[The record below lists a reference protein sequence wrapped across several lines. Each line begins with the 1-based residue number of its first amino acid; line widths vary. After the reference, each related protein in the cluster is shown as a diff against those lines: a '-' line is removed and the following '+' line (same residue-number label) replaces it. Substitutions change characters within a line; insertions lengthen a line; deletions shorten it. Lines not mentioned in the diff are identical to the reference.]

1 MLNWTSFCRTVL
13 ALFLLLVASPALTA
27 SQKDIAEGPVSI
39 EADSIT
45 YDEEEGTLH
54 AAGKVMITF
63 PRGFLKADTVMFS
76 RSTNMA
82 LAEGQVLVHSDQD
95 VLEGEK
101 VFFNVVTKIGT
112 ATDGKIYIALS
123 HLHIKAE
130 KIEKKGEATY
140 RCQNATI
147 TTCDGKNPDWRIA
160 GSDLDVT
167 IDGYGVLK
175 HGRFLTGDVPVF
187 YMPYFV
193 FPAKTKRQSGF
204 LPPLLSF
211 SPDRDGTDVELPFF
225 WAISEW
231 ADATFYQR
239 YMEKRGYKQ
248 GVEFRYFLS
257 PETFGTL
264 YADYI
269 IDRYWVTK
277 PDEWVSRDWQGDRN
291 RWSFYLNHETN
302 LGSGFS
308 LRSDIRHVSDHWYFR
323 DFSSYNYYLSNYSQS
338 GETRFRRVS
347 FLGNESLGSLNST
360 VRLTKDW
367 SLYNLTALVSHTDDF
382 TTSDNK
388 ATLQAY
394 PVVTL
399 AGFRQPLFK
408 SPLQLEF
415 NATYVNFYR
424 EEGQRG
430 HLWELNPTL
439 YLPMK
444 LGPYAQATALAGF
457 RGSVWE
463 RTDSGTNMDTED
475 KYGNRQVY
483 PLGASLSTEFN
494 RVFVVGS
501 PEKVG
506 IEKIKHEIRPE
517 IYYNYNYIPK
527 NESQERGPDFLTRYG
542 FQNSLTYS
550 LTNTLVSRSRSAD
563 GKVSYQQMMRL
574 MLAQTYNILETT
586 REVTGINGDIR
597 RPLSDVTVELDL
609 TPIPNF
615 SLYARNVYSVNYSDW
630 PASNYSMTVFD
641 NRGDHLSV
649 GYLNTKTLGYNVK
662 QTVLE
667 ELNLFLKASVTSSL
681 DAIYILRKNL
691 LDRKTIE
698 STYGIKYSKQCWS
711 VELRV
716 SSMEN
721 YMLVMAYFSL
731 LGLGGSP
738 VPLPGSGLFSF

>member
-1 MLNWTSFCRTVL
+1 MLSWEKWCCTTF
-13 ALFLLLVASPALTA
+13 ALLLLMAASPGLAA
-27 SQKDIAEGPVSI
+27 AQKDIAEGPVSI
-39 EADSIT
+39 EADSIA
-45 YDEEEGTLH
+45 YDEDEGTLH
-54 AAGKVMITF
+54 AAGKVVITF
-63 PRGFLKADTVMFS
+63 SRGFLKADTVVLN
-76 RSTNMA
+76 RGTNMA
-82 LAEGQVLVHSDQD
+82 LAEGQVLVRSDQD

-101 VFFNVVTKIGT
+101 VLFNVATKTGT
-112 ATDGKIYIALS
+112 AADGNIYIALN
-123 HLHIKAE
+123 HMYVKGE

-140 RCQNATI
+140 RCQNATV
-147 TTCDGKNPDWRIA
+147 TTCDGKNPDWRIM
-160 GSDLDVT
+160 GSELDVT

-175 HGRFLTGDVPVF
+175 HGRFLAGEVPVF
-187 YMPYFV
+187 YLPYFV
-193 FPAKTKRQSGF
+193 FPAKTTRQTGF
-204 LPPLLSF
+204 LPPLFSF

-225 WAISEW
+225 WAISET

-248 GVEFRYFLS
+248 GVEFRYSLS

-269 IDRYWVTK
+269 SDRYWVTK
-277 PDEWVSRDWQGDRN
+277 PDEWTSRDWQGDRN
-291 RWSFYLNHETN
+291 RWSFYLNHETKF
-302 LGSGFS
+302 GSGFA

-323 DFSSYNYYLSNYSQS
+323 DFASYNYYLSNYSQS

-367 SLYNLTALVSHTDDF
+367 SLYNLTALVNHTDDF
-382 TTSDNK
+382 TSPDNK

-394 PVVTL
+394 PAVTL

-415 NATYVNFYR
+415 NAAYVYFYR
-424 EEGQRG
+424 QEGQRG

-439 YLPMK
+439 YLPMSI
-444 LGPYAQATALAGF
+444 GPYAQATAQAGF
-457 RGSVWE
+457 RGSGWE
-463 RTDSGTNMDTED
+463 RTDSGTDSGD
-475 KYGNRQVY
+475 KNGNRLAY
-483 PLGASLSTEFN
+483 PFGASLTTEIN

-501 PEKVG
+501 PDTVG
-506 IEKIKHEIRPE
+506 IEKIKHAITPA
-517 IYYNYNYIPK
+517 IHYNYSFIPD
-527 NESQERGPDFLTRYG
+527 NASQERGPDFLTRYG

-550 LTNTLVSRSRSAD
+550 LTNTLVSRSRGAD
-563 GKVSYQQMMRL
+563 GKVTYRQMMRL
-574 MLAQTYNILETT
+574 MLAQTYNILENA
-586 REVTGINGDIR
+586 REVTGIDGDIR

-609 TPIPNF
+609 TPVPNF
-615 SLYARNVYSVNYSDW
+615 SLTARNVYSVNFSDW
-630 PASNYSMTVFD
+630 PSSNYSMTLSD
-641 NRGDHLSV
+641 NRGDHLSI

-667 ELNLFLKASVTSSL
+667 ELNLFLKASVTASL
-681 DAIYILRKNL
+681 DAIYLLRKNL

-738 VPLPGSGLFSF
+738 LPLPGSGLFSF

>member
-1 MLNWTSFCRTVL
+1 MLSWKNCYRTVL
-13 ALFLLLVASPALTA
+13 ALFLLQVAFPTLAA
-27 SQKDIAEGPVSI
+27 SQKDIAEGPVRI
-39 EADSIT
+39 EADRIT
-45 YDEEEGTLH
+45 YDEDEGTLH
-54 AAGKVMITF
+54 ATGKVVITF
-63 PRGFLKADTVMFS
+63 SRGFLKADTVVLN
-76 RSTNMA
+76 RGTNMA

-101 VFFNVVTKIGT
+101 VLFNIVTKNGT
-112 ATDGKIYIALS
+112 ATDGKIYIALN
-123 HLHIKAE
+123 HMHVKGE
-130 KIEKKGEATY
+130 RIEKKGEATY
-140 RCQNATI
+140 RCENATV
-147 TTCDGKNPDWRIA
+147 TTCDGINPDWRIL

-175 HGRFLTGDVPVF
+175 HGRFLAGNVPIF
-187 YMPYFV
+187 YIPYFV
-193 FPAKTKRQSGF
+193 FPAKTTRQSGF
-204 LPPLLSF
+204 LPPLFTF
-211 SPDRDGTDVELPFF
+211 STDKDGTDVELPFF
-225 WAISEW
+225 WAISES

-269 IDRYWVTK
+269 SDRKWITK
-277 PDEWVSRDWQGDRN
+277 PDEWVSRDWQGDRT

-302 LGSGFS
+302 FGSGFS

-347 FLGNESLGSLNST
+347 FLGNESLGSLNSM

-382 TTSDNK
+382 TSLDNK

-408 SPLQLEF
+408 SPLLWQF

-424 EEGQRG
+424 QEGLKG
-430 HLWELNPTL
+430 HLWELNPSL
-439 YLPMK
+439 SLPIK
-444 LGPYAQATALAGF
+444 LGPYAQATATAGYL
-457 RGSVWE
+457 GSIWE
-463 RTDSGTNMDTED
+463 RTDSGTDAGD
-475 KYGNRQVY
+475 KSGNRQEF

-494 RVFVVGS
+494 RVFVVGG
-501 PEKVG
+501 PDKIGV
-506 IEKIKHEIRPE
+506 EKIMHAIKPE
-517 IYYNYNYIPK
+517 IFYNYNFIP
-527 NESQERGPDFLTRYG
+527 NITSQERAPDYLARFGY
-542 FQNSLTYS
+542 QNSLTYT
-550 LTNTLVSRSRSAD
+550 LTNTLISRKRGAN
-563 GKVSYQQMMRL
+563 GTISYQQMMRL
-574 MLAQTYNILETT
+574 LLGQTYNLLENT
-586 REVTGINGDIR
+586 REVTGVDGDIR
-597 RPLSDVTVELDL
+597 RPLSDVIVELDL

-615 SLYARNVYSVNYSDW
+615 SLIARNAYSVNYGDW
-630 PASNYSMTVFD
+630 PTSNYSMTVFD
-641 NRGDHLSV
+641 NRGDLLSL

-662 QTVLE
+662 QTVME

-681 DAIYILRKNL
+681 DAIYLLRKNL

-698 STYGIKYSKQCWS
+698 STYGVKYSKQCWS

-721 YMLVMAYFSL
+721 YMIVMVYFSL